1 MLPVRLEKP
10 THSHQKL
17 STLASGKEDSV
28 MDTVSKSGLMEPNM
42 LVIGETIK
50 LMAKASLS
58 MLTAIFT
65 KAIGPTTRLTD
76 VELTST

>member
-1 MLPVRLEKP
+1 
-10 THSHQKL
+10 
-17 STLASGKEDSV
+17 

-58 MLTAIFT
+58 MLTAIFM